1 MAFSLVG
8 VVAPGL
14 VPFSSLSVMV
24 EVDGDRENA
33 LSGPRCVSLSSAQGQ
48 SVSFCQSKG
57 DGDGLVGGRNV
68 GDNGKRRD
76 ILLVSFHD
84 MVTGPGSAAQRDNGC
99 ERGKKRKERDRN
111 DGRWKIEAKVKERM

>member
-1 MAFSLVG
+1 MASSLPVALSLVG

-33 LSGPRCVSLSSAQGQ
+33 LSGPRCVSLSSAQDQ
-48 SVSFCQSKG
+48 LDSLPVAAKG
-57 DGDGLVGGRNV
+57 RTLLEHGVGRTRHREQW
-68 GDNGKRRD
+68 KRRD

-84 MVTGPGSAAQRDNGC
+84 ILTVPGTTAQQ
-99 ERGKKRKERDRN
+99 
-111 DGRWKIEAKVKERM
+111 IRM